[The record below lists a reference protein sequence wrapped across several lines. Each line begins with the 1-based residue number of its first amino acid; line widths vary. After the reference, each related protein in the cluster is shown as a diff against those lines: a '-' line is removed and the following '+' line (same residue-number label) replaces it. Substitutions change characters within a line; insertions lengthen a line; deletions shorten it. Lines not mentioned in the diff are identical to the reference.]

1 MNNKIIGF
9 RASLQ
14 GMLGFFVA
22 LAIIGTLK
30 LTSGFI
36 QPFVIALLLSF
47 ILNPLVEFFVRIRIP
62 RFFGIILVIVI
73 LLGFSVL
80 IGLVMFESVNSLVA
94 QYPKYQDRF
103 FIVVDFFVE
112 TFNLPGDFITQ
123 FEIPRTLASLLVSVS
138 SNLFGFLGNVAL
150 TMVFLLFIMMEKPFI
165 KLKLREALKHER
177 TEKIGKIFAN
187 INKQVGRYLVIKFF
201 VSFLTAIIVFG
212 TFSAVG
218 VDFPFIWALL
228 TFLFNFIPTIGSI
241 IISVVSILFALIQ
254 FFPDWNPIIL
264 AGISMVTPQLLIG
277 NILDPKLTGD
287 SLNLSPVV
295 ILLALLLW
303 GWLWGTS
310 GLFLA
315 VPLTVGIKIAFEY
328 IPGLHFLGVLM
339 GTGSR
344 PAPIVADGKDT
355 PIQDEVSEDHLE

>member
-1 MNNKIIGF
+1 
-9 RASLQ
+9 
-14 GMLGFFVA
+14 MLGFFVA
-22 LAIIGTLK
+22 LAIVASLK
-30 LTSGFI
+30 FTSSFI

-47 ILNPLVEFFVRIRIP
+47 ILNPLVEFFVRIHVP
-62 RFFGIILVIVI
+62 HFLAIILVIVI
-73 LLGFSVL
+73 LMGFSIL
-80 IGLVMFESVNSLVA
+80 IGLVLFESVNSLVA
-94 QYPKYQDRF
+94 EYPKYQDRF

-112 TFNLPGDFITQ
+112 TFNLPGDFVTQ
-123 FEIPRTLASLLVSVS
+123 FEIPRTLASLLVNVS
-138 SNLFGFLGNVAL
+138 SGLFGFLGNVAL
-150 TMVFLLFIMMEKPFI
+150 TLVFLLFIMMEKPFI
-165 KLKLREALKHER
+165 KIKLREALKHER

-187 INKQVGRYLVIKFF
+187 VNRHVGRYLLIKFF
-201 VSFLTAIIVFG
+201 VSFLTALIVF
-212 TFSAVG
+212 TVFSTIG
-218 VDFPFIWALL
+218 VDFPFIWGLL

-241 IISVVSILFALIQ
+241 LISAISILFALIQ

-264 AGISMVTPQLLIG
+264 AGIGMIIPQLFIG

-328 IPGLHFLGVLM
+328 IPGLEFLGVLM
-339 GTGSR
+339 GTGTK
-344 PAPIVADGKDT
+344 PAPVLLDEG
-355 PIQDEVSEDHLE
+355 PPNSHDEVSEDHLE

>member
-1 MNNKIIGF
+1 
-9 RASLQ
+9 
-14 GMLGFFVA
+14 
-22 LAIIGTLK
+22 
-30 LTSGFI
+30 
-36 QPFVIALLLSF
+36 
-47 ILNPLVEFFVRIRIP
+47 
-62 RFFGIILVIVI
+62 
-73 LLGFSVL
+73 
-80 IGLVMFESVNSLVA
+80 
-94 QYPKYQDRF
+94 
-103 FIVVDFFVE
+103 
-112 TFNLPGDFITQ
+112 
-123 FEIPRTLASLLVSVS
+123 
-138 SNLFGFLGNVAL
+138 LFGFLGNVAL